1 MLPVA
6 VAVEEELEEGAS
18 TSYQTD
24 FIRMGFCD
32 EADKT
37 APPPPPPAP
46 LALALGKLGDICVHA
61 SSRSSFARSSCDDEI
76 PHKDS
81 YTFESASSSALLAIW

>member
-1 MLPVA
+1 MLPPPA
-6 VAVEEELEEGAS
+6 AAAAEEELEEGAS

-32 EADKT
+32 DADKT
-37 APPPPPPAP
+37 APPPP
-46 LALALGKLGDICVHA
+46 LALAFGKLGDICVHA

-76 PHKDS
+76 PHREL
-81 YTFESASSSALLAIW
+81 YTFESASSSALLAI